1 MKNLKSIVTFCL
13 SAAFVLMFALF
24 SFHGRGSSVKATEN
38 LNLVDIT
45 TDNFQILSVVDK
57 SNNDIFN
64 NDATMYYKDN
74 FYIQFKWWY
83 LTDPDLFTQD
93 DIITYTLPENVN
105 FPDIPESA
113 KQEIEYEGGV
123 SGYYWILNNTVYIQY
138 NGPDADKFISKSERA
153 SQMKIKGSVDSDLN
167 GTQVKEQRTITF
179 EKAGNVTFNMEPVP
193 KNADMEIHNNI
204 KSRADSLSSH
214 IYNQTVSFTSHGVNE
229 NIEFSIEMYPGMYL
243 NEMGALYDSSGN
255 LVDSSR
261 YQIDY
266 NVTKVHD
273 PNGEKGNGRFVKI
286 NIDSMS
292 DGETFVWRG
301 TVGVIPDMYEENT
314 ANAYINSD
322 ESIKAKYPNQFEGRV
337 DNRAY
342 VKSDQTLAGDQA
354 GTSGSN
360 RTDGLRTSWADIIT
374 LRGSFNKWACPE
386 YNKDGYLCWEI
397 VVYTL
402 EGTDYTTGCIEDTFS
417 SDTTFVTSTIETRDN
432 VTGDILEGYITPS
445 EPKDNH
451 DGTSTIT
458 LNFTDKMIA
467 HLKADSNAGVII
479 RYYTKINRQAKD
491 KETYYNNAQII
502 LGGTRGKSKSTDVSY
517 EKSDELVKTYNY
529 EPSAASYVD
538 FGVIVNPDTFDL
550 DPDTNDILFEDVMSD
565 SFDLVLG
572 SVKVNNVALSENEY
586 TYDPSTRKMTI
597 KLNDEKAYLIEY
609 KAKINLMPGSVLDR
623 TNGGNTVKLYG
634 KTSVLYDFT
643 KYVEETVYESSA
655 SSSSVTG
662 VGIIN
667 ITKHDKS
674 STTDVLSGAKFSL
687 TPMLLDSSRTATV
700 DSSIQVLSG
709 TTDAKGIYSFG
720 SLKRGKVYMLTEDE
734 APQGYEC
741 NTEPVFYAFKTSNIT
756 PGNITYNGKS
766 YELNVIDQS
775 KLSYEVYYANDK
787 ESKKTEETKSE
798 ETKLEETKS
807 DDKNKGGSAVN
818 VNDPSEETTTETTT
832 EQATESTTEA
842 PKNNTTAGGDNKP
855 NTEVPARGTTNVEE
869 PKKDESSKPAETPKK
884 EEAPRSSS
892 SVRTGDGT
900 LFAVVIVVMAVSFL
914 AIVGIVM
921 YKRKHDNE

>member
-24 SFHGRGSSVKATEN
+24 SFHGQGSSVKATEN

-105 FPDIPESA
+105 FPDIPESD

-243 NEMGALYDSSGN
+243 NEMGALYDGSGN

-491 KETYYNNAQII
+491 KETYNNNAQII

-572 SVKVNNVALSENEY
+572 SVKVNNVTLSENEY

-634 KTSVLYDFT
+634 KTSVLYEFT

-709 TTDAKGIYSFG
+709 TTDVKGIYSFG

-734 APQGYEC
+734 APQGYELS
-741 NTEPVFYAFKTSNIT
+741 TEPVFYAFKTSNIT

-798 ETKLEETKS
+798 ETKP

-818 VNDPSEETTTETTT
+818 VNDPSEETTTETTA
-832 EQATESTTEA
+832 EQATETTTEA
-842 PKNNTTAGGDNKP
+842 PKNNTTTGGDNKS

>member
-24 SFHGRGSSVKATEN
+24 SFHGRGSTANAADYK
-38 LNLVDIT
+38 NLVDIA
-45 TDNFQILSVVDK
+45 DSFSILSVTDK
-57 SNNDIFN
+57 DNNNIYNNDS
-64 NDATMYYKDN
+64 TLYYGDN
-74 FYIQFKWWY
+74 FFIQIKWWY
-83 LTDPDLFTQD
+83 LSDPDLISKE
-93 DIITYTLPENVN
+93 DIITYTLPSDVY
-105 FPDIPESA
+105 FPDIPEA
-113 KQEIEYEGGV
+113 EKQEVEYKGGV
-123 SGYYWILNNTVYIQY
+123 SGYYWIENNTVYIQY
-138 NGPDADKFISKSERA
+138 NGPAADSFIEETQRDSTV
-153 SQMKIKGSVDSDLN
+153 MIKGSVNTDSQ
-167 GTQVKEQRTITF
+167 GTKVAEKRTITF
-179 EKAGNVTFNMEPVP
+179 EKAGEVTFNMEPVP
-193 KNADMEIHNNI
+193 QNADMEIHNRI
-204 KSRADSLSSH
+204 KSREDSLTSH
-214 IYNQTVSFTSHGVNE
+214 IYTQNVSFTSHGVNE
-229 NIEFSIEMYPGMYL
+229 NIEFNIEMYPGMYL

-286 NIDSMS
+286 NIGSMS

-314 ANAYINSD
+314 ANTYINSD
-322 ESIKAKYPNQFEGRV
+322 TSIKEKYPNQYEGRV

-360 RTDGLRTSWADIIT
+360 RTDGLRTSWANVIT

-386 YNKDGYLCWEI
+386 HNKDGYLCWEI

-402 EGTDYTTGCIEDTFS
+402 EGTDYTSGCIEDTFS
-417 SDTTFVTSTIETRDN
+417 SDTTFVTSKIETRDN

-445 EPKDNH
+445 EPKDNN
-451 DGTSTIT
+451 DGTTTIT
-458 LNFTDKMIA
+458 LNFTDKMIN

-491 KETYYNNAQII
+491 KETYNNNAQII

-572 SVKVNNVALSENEY
+572 SVKVNNVTLSENEY

-609 KAKINLMPGSVLDR
+609 KAKINLMPGSVLDT

-634 KTSVLYDFT
+634 KTSVLYEFT

-700 DSSIQVLSG
+700 DSSMQVLSG
-709 TTDAKGIYSFG
+709 TTDVKGIYSFG

-734 APQGYEC
+734 APQGYELS
-741 NTEPVFYAFKTSNIT
+741 TEPVFYAFKTSNIT
-756 PGNITYNGKS
+756 AGNITYNGKS

-787 ESKKTEETKSE
+787 ESKKTDETKPEETKP
-798 ETKLEETKS
+798 
-807 DDKNKGGSAVN
+807 DDKTKDGSAVN
-818 VNDPSEETTTETTT
+818 VNDPSEETTTETTA
-832 EQATESTTEA
+832 EQATETTTEA
-842 PKNNTTAGGDNKP
+842 PKNNTTAGGDNKS
-855 NTEVPARGTTNVEE
+855 NTEVPAMGTTNVEE

-900 LFAVVIVVMAVSFL
+900 LFVVVIVVMAVSFL

>member
-57 SNNDIFN
+57 SNNDILN

-243 NEMGALYDSSGN
+243 NEMGALYDSNGN

-266 NVTKVHD
+266 DVTKVHD

-491 KETYYNNAQII
+491 KETYNNNAQII

-709 TTDAKGIYSFG
+709 TTDVKGIYSFG

-798 ETKLEETKS
+798 ETKPEETKS

-832 EQATESTTEA
+832 EQATETTTEA
-842 PKNNTTAGGDNKP
+842 PKNNTTTGGDNKS

-921 YKRKHDNE
+921 YKRKHYNE

>member
-24 SFHGRGSSVKATEN
+24 SFHGQGSSVKAAEN

-105 FPDIPESA
+105 FPDIPESD

-286 NIDSMS
+286 NIGSMS

-314 ANAYINSD
+314 ANTYINSD
-322 ESIKAKYPNQFEGRV
+322 TSIKEKYPNQYEGRV

-402 EGTDYTTGCIEDTFS
+402 EGTDYSTGCIEDTFS
-417 SDTTFVTSTIETRDN
+417 SDTTFVTTSIETRDN
-432 VTGDILEGYITPS
+432 VTGDALEGYITPS
-445 EPKDNH
+445 EPKDNN
-451 DGTSTIT
+451 DGTTTIT
-458 LNFTDKMIA
+458 LNFTDKMIN

-491 KETYYNNAQII
+491 KETYNNNAQII
-502 LGGTRGKSKSTDVSY
+502 LGGTRGKSKKTDVSY
-517 EKSDELVKTYNY
+517 TKSDELVKTYNY

-550 DPDTNDILFEDVMSD
+550 DPATNDILFEDVMSD

-609 KAKINLMPGSVLDR
+609 KAKINLMPGSVLDT

-634 KTSVLYDFT
+634 KTSVLYEFT

-709 TTDAKGIYSFG
+709 TTDVKGICSFG

-756 PGNITYNGKS
+756 AGNITYNGNS

-787 ESKKTEETKSE
+787 ESKKAEETKP
-798 ETKLEETKS
+798 EETKS
-807 DDKNKGGSAVN
+807 DDKTKDGSAVN
-818 VNDPSEETTTETTT
+818 VNDPSEETATETTTETTT
-832 EQATESTTEA
+832 EQATETTTEA
-842 PKNNTTAGGDNKP
+842 PKNNTTTGGDNKS

-869 PKKDESSKPAETPKK
+869 PKKAESSKPAETPKK

>member
-57 SNNDIFN
+57 SNNDILN

-243 NEMGALYDSSGN
+243 NEMGALYDSNGN

-266 NVTKVHD
+266 DVTKVHD

-491 KETYYNNAQII
+491 KETYNNNAQII

-550 DPDTNDILFEDVMSD
+550 DPDKNDILFEDVMSD

-709 TTDAKGIYSFG
+709 TTDVKGIYSFG

-798 ETKLEETKS
+798 ETKPEETKS

-832 EQATESTTEA
+832 EQATETTTEA
-842 PKNNTTAGGDNKP
+842 PKNNTTTGGDNKS

-921 YKRKHDNE
+921 YKRKHYNE

>member
-1 MKNLKSIVTFCL
+1 M
-13 SAAFVLMFALF
+13 M
-24 SFHGRGSSVKATEN
+24 
-38 LNLVDIT
+38 
-45 TDNFQILSVVDK
+45 
-57 SNNDIFN
+57 
-64 NDATMYYKDN
+64 
-74 FYIQFKWWY
+74 
-83 LTDPDLFTQD
+83 
-93 DIITYTLPENVN
+93 
-105 FPDIPESA
+105 
-113 KQEIEYEGGV
+113 
-123 SGYYWILNNTVYIQY
+123 
-138 NGPDADKFISKSERA
+138 
-153 SQMKIKGSVDSDLN
+153 IKGSVNTDSQ
-167 GTQVKEQRTITF
+167 GTTVAEKRTITF
-179 EKAGNVTFNMEPVP
+179 EKAGEVTFNMEPVP
-193 KNADMEIHNNI
+193 QNADMEIHNRI
-204 KSRADSLSSH
+204 KPREDSLTSH
-214 IYNQTVSFTSHGVNE
+214 IYTQNVSFTSHGVNE
-229 NIEFSIEMYPGMYL
+229 NIEFNIEMYPGMYL

-255 LVDSSR
+255 LIDSSR

-286 NIDSMS
+286 NIGSMS

-314 ANAYINSD
+314 ANTYINSD
-322 ESIKAKYPNQFEGRV
+322 TSIKEKYPNQYEGRV

-417 SDTTFVTSTIETRDN
+417 SDTTFVTTSIETRDN
-432 VTGDILEGYITPS
+432 VTGDALEGYITPS

-451 DGTSTIT
+451 DGTTTIT
-458 LNFTDKMIA
+458 LNFTDKMIN

-586 TYDPSTRKMTI
+586 TYDPTTRKMTI

-609 KAKINLMPGSVLDR
+609 KAKINLMPGSVLDT

-634 KTSVLYDFT
+634 KTSVLYEFT

-709 TTDAKGIYSFG
+709 TTDVKGIYSFG

-734 APQGYEC
+734 APQGYELS
-741 NTEPVFYAFKTSNIT
+741 TEPVFYAFKTSNIT

-787 ESKKTEETKSE
+787 ESKKIEETKSE
-798 ETKLEETKS
+798 ETKPEETKS

-832 EQATESTTEA
+832 EQATETTTEA
-842 PKNNTTAGGDNKP
+842 PKNNTTTGGDNKS

>member
-24 SFHGRGSSVKATEN
+24 SFHGRGSTANAADYK
-38 LNLVDIT
+38 NLVDIA
-45 TDNFQILSVVDK
+45 DSFSILSVTD
-57 SNNDIFN
+57 
-64 NDATMYYKDN
+64 KDN
-74 FYIQFKWWY
+74 NNIYNNNSTLYYGDNFFIQIKWSY
-83 LTDPDLFTQD
+83 LTDPNLISKE
-93 DIITYTLPENVN
+93 DIITYTLPTDVY
-105 FPDIPESA
+105 FPDIPETE
-113 KQEIEYEGGV
+113 KQEVEYKGDV
-123 SGYYWILNNTVYIQY
+123 SGYYWIENNTVYIQY
-138 NGPDADKFISKSERA
+138 NGTAADRFLEETQRDSTV
-153 SQMKIKGSVDSDLN
+153 MIKGSVNTDSQ
-167 GTQVKEQRTITF
+167 GTTVAEKRTITF
-179 EKAGNVTFNMEPVP
+179 EKAGEVTFNMEPVP
-193 KNADMEIHNNI
+193 QNADMEIHNRI
-204 KSRADSLSSH
+204 IPRDDSLTSH
-214 IYNQTVSFTSHGVNE
+214 IYTQNVTFTSHGVNE
-229 NIEFSIEMYPGMYL
+229 NIEFNIEMYPGMYL

-286 NIDSMS
+286 NIGSMS

-314 ANAYINSD
+314 ANTYINSD
-322 ESIKAKYPNQFEGRV
+322 TSIKEKYPNQYEGRV
-337 DNRAY
+337 DNSAY

-360 RTDGLRTSWADIIT
+360 RTDGLRTSWANVIT

-386 YNKDGYLCWEI
+386 HNKDGYLCWEI

-402 EGTDYTTGCIEDTFS
+402 EGTDYTSGCIEDTFS

-479 RYYTKINRQAKD
+479 RYYTKINRQDIDTK
-491 KETYYNNAQII
+491 TYDNNAQII
-502 LGGTRGKSKSTDVSY
+502 LGGTRGKSKKTDVSY
-517 EKSDELVKTYNY
+517 TKSDELVKTYNY
-529 EPSAASYVD
+529 EQSSASYVD

-572 SVKVNNVALSENEY
+572 SVKVNNVTLSENEY

-634 KTSVLYDFT
+634 KTSVLYEFT

-720 SLKRGKVYMLTEDE
+720 NLKRGKVYMLTEDE

-741 NTEPVFYAFKTSNIT
+741 NTEPAFYAFKTSNIT
-756 PGNITYNGKS
+756 AGNITYNGKS

-787 ESKKTEETKSE
+787 ESKKTEETKS
-798 ETKLEETKS
+798 
-807 DDKNKGGSAVN
+807 DDKTKDGSAVN
-818 VNDPSEETTTETTT
+818 VNDPSKETTTETTT
-832 EQATESTTEA
+832 EQATETTTEA
-842 PKNNTTAGGDNKP
+842 PKNNTTTGGDNKS

-884 EEAPRSSS
+884 EETPRSSS

>member
-1 MKNLKSIVTFCL
+1 M
-13 SAAFVLMFALF
+13 
-24 SFHGRGSSVKATEN
+24 
-38 LNLVDIT
+38 
-45 TDNFQILSVVDK
+45 
-57 SNNDIFN
+57 
-64 NDATMYYKDN
+64 
-74 FYIQFKWWY
+74 
-83 LTDPDLFTQD
+83 
-93 DIITYTLPENVN
+93 
-105 FPDIPESA
+105 
-113 KQEIEYEGGV
+113 
-123 SGYYWILNNTVYIQY
+123 
-138 NGPDADKFISKSERA
+138 
-153 SQMKIKGSVDSDLN
+153 IKGSVNTDSQ
-167 GTQVKEQRTITF
+167 GTTVAEKRTITF
-179 EKAGNVTFNMEPVP
+179 EKAGEVTFNMEPVP
-193 KNADMEIHNNI
+193 QNADMEIHNRI
-204 KSRADSLSSH
+204 KPREDSLTSH
-214 IYNQTVSFTSHGVNE
+214 IYTQNVSFTSHGVNE
-229 NIEFSIEMYPGMYL
+229 NIEFNIEMYPGMYL

-255 LVDSSR
+255 LIDSSR

-286 NIDSMS
+286 NIGSMS

-314 ANAYINSD
+314 ANTYINSD
-322 ESIKAKYPNQFEGRV
+322 TSIKEKYPNQYEGRV

-417 SDTTFVTSTIETRDN
+417 SDTTFVTTSIETRDN
-432 VTGDILEGYITPS
+432 VTGDALEGYITPS

-451 DGTSTIT
+451 DGTTTIT
-458 LNFTDKMIA
+458 LNFTDKMIN

-586 TYDPSTRKMTI
+586 TYDPTTRKMTI

-609 KAKINLMPGSVLDR
+609 KAKINLMPGSVLDT

-634 KTSVLYDFT
+634 KTSVLYEFT

-709 TTDAKGIYSFG
+709 TTDVKGIYSFG

-734 APQGYEC
+734 APQGYELS
-741 NTEPVFYAFKTSNIT
+741 TEPVFYAFKTSNIT

-787 ESKKTEETKSE
+787 ESKKIEETKSE
-798 ETKLEETKS
+798 ETKPEETKS

-832 EQATESTTEA
+832 EQATETTTEA
-842 PKNNTTAGGDNKP
+842 PKNNTTTGGDNKS